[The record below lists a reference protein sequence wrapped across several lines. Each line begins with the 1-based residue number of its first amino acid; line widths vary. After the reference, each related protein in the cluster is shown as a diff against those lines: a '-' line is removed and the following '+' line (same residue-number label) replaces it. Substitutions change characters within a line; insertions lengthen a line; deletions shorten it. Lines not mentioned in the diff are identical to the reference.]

1 MGRLSLS
8 ASWAGGVKG
17 RQVID
22 RLLVQVAHLLSTSG
36 LFYLVVVQDND
47 PGNYNVSQEKSVT
60 VFTARQHSL
69 LCRALY

>member
-1 MGRLSLS
+1 LSLS

-60 VFTARQHSL
+60 VLQRVSIACYAER
-69 LCRALY
+69 CDA